1 MKTEQPEDENN
12 AIPSEKDTDC
22 SARNSHDSDLDAI
35 TPDTDNALSPG
46 QIAKFIRDNGTHVE
60 DANIEIED
68 SENYFDCSAR
78 NTSDDD
84 RKPIDLSDKNVD
96 LDKPLLVDPV
106 TKKFISGGYPTRL
119 TREKFNTIVRLS
131 GNWSNENMMAGA
143 TGVSRATIIRWFKKG
158 KEMVQNGA
166 TYDEKQAKKVQ
177 KWLKG
182 ESKLTLDERLV
193 ALYNECQRAK
203 TKTYDQLT
211 IALQAA
217 MFGDMANGKPPDG
230 KLILSVLE
238 RRYAEMWAQKEES
251 AQGQTIINDASQ
263 AKINV
268 FIPQEKPLKE
278 VPDEGEVK

>member
-1 MKTEQPEDENN
+1 MPYDGSINGQEAMKTEQPEDENN
-12 AIPSEKDTDC
+12 AIPSEKATDC
-22 SARNSHDSDLDAI
+22 SARN
-35 TPDTDNALSPG
+35 TPDDG
-46 QIAKFIRDNGTHVE
+46 
-60 DANIEIED
+60 
-68 SENYFDCSAR
+68 
-78 NTSDDD
+78 

-96 LDKPLLVDPV
+96 IDKPLLVDPI

-251 AQGQTIINDASQ
+251 AQPQTIINDASQ